1 MGTVNL
7 TPLDFMAVEPVRVV
21 SVSQTCLITC
31 TAEEMLGS
39 LKLDGTTIDSKCYPV
54 SAGDHSP
61 EKVRGTLQTILEKL
75 QTDRIR
81 IFYLHAP
88 DRSTPFE
95 ETCREINA
103 LHKEG
108 LFEEFGL
115 CRFLTLPRAPLAE
128 RVAANYMS
136 WVG

>member
-1 MGTVNL
+1 MGTVSL

-21 SVSQTCLITC
+21 SVSQSCLISYA
-31 TAEEMLGS
+31 AEEMLGS

-61 EKVRGTLQTILEKL
+61 EKVRETLKTILEKL
-75 QTDRIR
+75 KTDRIR

-88 DRSTPFE
+88 DRSTPVE
-95 ETCREINA
+95 ETCREVNA

-115 CRFLTLPRAPLAE
+115 CRRPTCLLSWLTGI
-128 RVAANYMS
+128 S
-136 WVG
+136 

>member
-7 TPLDFMAVEPVRVV
+7 TPLDFMEVEPVRVV
-21 SVSQTCLITC
+21 SVFQSCLISYA
-31 TAEEMLGS
+31 AEEMLGS

-75 QTDRIR
+75 KTDRIR

-115 CRFLTLPRAPLAE
+115 CRSPS
-128 RVAANYMS
+128 RVQRSLNG
-136 WVG
+136 WQPTTCLG